1 LKIKETVMKFGAM
14 LRVIT
19 CAAVLAAASIYSAAA
34 SQVLYDESGLLRGQQ
49 SFQDEFSVSGPGIL
63 TVTLSN
69 VAWPASL
76 ASLDMVLGTSQGLLG
91 PEMGP
96 GTESF
101 TVSGG
106 NVFAQWFGSAQGAL
120 DCGVYG
126 LKIEFTPTS
135 TVPLPTSIALLLSG
149 LVLLGWQRRQRRDAM
164 RPRAL
169 PAG

>member
-1 LKIKETVMKFGAM
+1 MKFRSM

-19 CAAVLAAASIYSAAA
+19 CATALAFACVHTAAA
-34 SQVLYDESGLLRGQQ
+34 SQVLYDGSGFMRGQQ
-49 SFQDEFSVSGPGIL
+49 SFTDEFSVSGPGIL

-69 VAWPASL
+69 IAWPASL
-76 ASLDMVLGTSQGLLG
+76 ASLDLVLGTPQGLLG
-91 PEMGP
+91 PEMGA

-101 TVSGG
+101 KVSGG
-106 NVFAQWFGSAQGAL
+106 NVFAQWFGTAQGVL

-149 LVLLGWQRRQRRDAM
+149 LLLLGWQRRRRVSSP
-164 RPRAL
+164 RPGAL